1 MEIWD
6 RYYELQISS
15 LLITIDDLDIEFKV
29 ENSNKENASKAE
41 IVIYNLSDATKSKI
55 KKDDTI
61 QLKAGYRNDFGIIFY
76 GMVDKVT
83 EEWEGGDVKTIV
95 RGVDS
100 TKILFEQTKIIKT
113 YPKGT
118 AVKTIVEEM
127 FSLGS
132 VPVGRVDDPGV
143 KLPKDMTFIDTPY
156 GIIQQMVRLTNGE
169 LLKGITGDAALVREA
184 MNTSCFTA
192 YIENNLG
199 YFVRRDFKGNEVI
212 VLSSETGLMEVTE
225 QEDENA
231 EIDYRVRCLLNWKC
245 CTDALVQLNS
255 YKVSG
260 VFKVVEYSHVCKGE
274 EYYSELG
281 VKAI

>member
-6 RYYELQISS
+6 RYYELQIGS
-15 LLITIDDLDIEFKV
+15 LLISIDDLDMEFKV
-29 ENSNKENASKAE
+29 DNSNKENASKAE
-41 IVIYNLSDATKSKI
+41 ITIYNLSDASKSNI
-55 KKDDTI
+55 KKDETV
-61 QLKAGYRNDFGIIFY
+61 QLKAGYRNDYGIIFY

-95 RGVDS
+95 RAVDS
-100 TKILFEQTKIIKT
+100 TKILFEQTKIAKT
-113 YPKGT
+113 YPKNT
-118 AVKTIVEEM
+118 SVKTIVEEM

-132 VPVGRVDDPGV
+132 VPISRVDDPGV
-143 KLPKDMTFIDTPY
+143 RLQKDMTFIDTPY
-156 GIIQQMVRLTNGE
+156 NIIQQVVRLTNGE
-169 LLKGITGDAALVREA
+169 LLKGMTDAALIREA

-199 YFVRRDFKGNEVI
+199 YFVRRDFKGNEAI
-212 VLSSETGLMEVTE
+212 VLSSETGLMEVME

-231 EIDYRVRCLLNWKC
+231 EIDYRVRCLLNWKL

-255 YKVSG
+255 YKVTG

-274 EYYSELG
+274 EYYSEIG
-281 VKAI
+281 VKAV